1 MPICIAGM
9 HRAGTSMVARVL
21 EGCGTD
27 LGGPAHFAPPAPDN
41 RDGYWEDLRFL
52 ALNERIL
59 DRFGAAWDHPP
70 VLPRGWEWSAELA
83 AERRDAEALVGSRAE
98 PWGWK
103 DPRNSLTIPFW
114 TRLLP
119 GMKVV
124 VCVRNPLEV
133 ADSLRARGYTSE
145 RFGLALWE
153 SYHQAIEQ
161 TVDDSFGLVTHYE
174 SFLADPRGE
183 LERVLGFV
191 GLEPSPAL
199 RDAVLGS
206 ASPGYR
212 HQRRSSAE
220 VEASG
225 LSAAGKRLYAALC
238 ERSGPVYE
246 EARRRERAAP
256 APLAPRDDAAPRGLA
271 EQLAE
276 VKAVL
281 EAREVELLSVKP
293 VLVARTEEIA
303 SVKKVLA
310 ARDEQLASIEP
321 VLAARESELGF
332 AKEELASL
340 KAALATRDEQLS
352 TVRAVLAKREGLPG
366 AVKGLLVAL
375 KRLVFAAR

>member
-59 DRFGAAWDHPP
+59 DRFGGAWDHPP
-70 VLPRGWEWSAELA
+70 VLPRGFEASAELE
-83 AERRDAEALVGSRAE
+83 AERREAEALVGTRAE

-114 TRLLP
+114 RRLAP
-119 GMKVV
+119 GMKVL
-124 VCVRNPLEV
+124 VCLRNPLEV

-153 SYHQAIEQ
+153 AYHQALER
-161 TVDDSFGLVTHYE
+161 TVDSSFGLVTHYE
-174 SFLADPRGE
+174 SFLADPRAE

-191 GLEPSPAL
+191 GLHPPATV
-199 RDAVLGS
+199 REAVLGS
-206 ASPGYR
+206 ASPGSR
-212 HQRRSSAE
+212 HQRRTSAE

-225 LSAAGKRLYAALC
+225 LSAAGKLLYAALC
-238 ERSGPVYE
+238 DRSGPVYE
-246 EARRRERAAP
+246 QARRREQAAP
-256 APLAPRDDAAPRGLA
+256 PPEPARGDAGPRGLS

-281 EAREVELLSVKP
+281 EAREIELASIKP
-293 VLVARTEEIA
+293 VLAARTEEVA
-303 SVKKVLA
+303 SVKEVLA
-310 ARDEQLASIEP
+310 ARDEQLASIQT

-340 KAALATRDEQLS
+340 KAALAARGEELAAI
-352 TVRAVLAKREGLPG
+352 RAVLADRERLLGS
-366 AVKGLLVAL
+366 VKGVLAAL

>member
-52 ALNERIL
+52 AINERIL
-59 DRFGAAWDHPP
+59 DRFGGAWDHPP
-70 VLPRGWEWSAELA
+70 VLPRGWEWSAGLE

-103 DPRNSLTIPFW
+103 DPRSSLTIPFW
-114 TRLLP
+114 RRLIP

-153 SYHQAIEQ
+153 AYHQAIEQ
-161 TVDDSFGLVTHYE
+161 TVDSSFGLVTHYE
-174 SFLADPRGE
+174 SFLADPRAE
-183 LERVLGFV
+183 LERVLGFL

-199 RDAVLGS
+199 REAVLAS
-206 ASPGYR
+206 ASPGSR
-212 HQRRSSAE
+212 HQRRTSAE

-225 LSAAGKRLYAALC
+225 LSEAGKRLYAALC
-238 ERSGPVYE
+238 ERSGPVYQ
-246 EARRRERAAP
+246 EARRREQAAP
-256 APLAPRDDAAPRGLA
+256 GPPAPRDHAAPRGLS

-293 VLVARTEEIA
+293 VLVARTEEVA

-310 ARDEQLASIEP
+310 ARDEQLASILP
-321 VLAARESELGF
+321 VLAAREREIGF
-332 AKEELASL
+332 ATEQLASL
-340 KAALATRDEQLS
+340 KAALAARDEQVS
-352 TVRAVLAKREGLPG
+352 AVRATLAERQGVRG
-366 AVKGLLVAL
+366 AVKGLLAAV
-375 KRLVFAAR
+375 KRRVFAGR